1 MNLYIYR
8 QEANTT
14 LDTIATSTL
23 TVQSLKSTEQQPLV
37 GSHIDPNAAFEAV
50 RENRALLLT
59 AIADPLVLA
68 TELYSK
74 KIISKVALDK
84 IRELP
89 FTTHQKADIIMN
101 SIESRI
107 RTHPQDFC
115 TLLGILA
122 CDQCDLCIFA
132 ESLRHSYSK

>member
-1 MNLYIYR
+1 MINLYIYR

-23 TVQSLKSTEQQPLV
+23 TVQLLKSTEQPLV
-37 GSHIDPNAAFEAV
+37 GSQIDPNAAFEAV
-50 RENRALLLT
+50 REKRAPLLA
-59 AIADPLVLA
+59 AITDPLVLA
-68 TELYSK
+68 TELYSRK
-74 KIISKVALDK
+74 VISKVVLDK

-122 CDQCDLCIFA
+122 SDCDLCIFA